1 MSKRSGLSR
10 FQDLKRGFVDIGRY
24 RYILHKFDME
34 TWRDK
39 TCPICGEGFT
49 KEPNYYFMSFAI
61 HTTLSGGKECGIGP
75 EWETWVA
82 KITDETYGP
91 EEDYHG

>member
-10 FQDLKRGFVDIGRY
+10 LEDLKRGFVDIGRY

-39 TCPICGEGFT
+39 ICPVCNKGFSGE
-49 KEPNYYFMSFAI
+49 PRYYFNSHAI
-61 HTTLSGGKECGIGP
+61 HWDTCTSGVR
-75 EWETWVA
+75 WERWFATQC
-82 KITDETYGP
+82 D
-91 EEDYHG
+91 DYSYDYDDLQGYPD